1 MPTET
6 FKYPENVLFVSPRN
20 DNMANYSFTTDQG
33 WRITEYRPFSPS
45 YAVLHSPGLIEAKKS
60 AYASAIYGKSE
71 GSEVGMS
78 ADASDDLLQTFTN
91 QQLKFDYFSADVLK
105 QMLAERV
112 AIRDRNR
119 SAIQGRITDVSGDIY
134 AAYVLRAPEGDK
146 RRQGLERTKMD
157 LEKQLRDEDV
167 TLWRDAVELRR
178 ELILAIKKYAGSQFR
193 QGLIGS
199 MPSLDDSKGQANTG
213 VSG

>member
-1 MPTET
+1 MLPICVPL
-6 FKYPENVLFVSPRN
+6 KD
-20 DNMANYSFTTDQG
+20 DNMATYSFLNDRG

-45 YAVLHSPGLIEAKKS
+45 YAVLHSPGLIETKKS
-60 AYASAIYGKSE
+60 AYASAVYGKSE
-71 GSEVGMS
+71 
-78 ADASDDLLQTFTN
+78 ATNIAPAPDASGDLLQTLTG

-105 QMLAERV
+105 QMLEERV

-146 RRQGLERTKMD
+146 RRQSLERTKMD

-178 ELILAIKKYAGSQFR
+178 EFIVAARKYAGTKLR
-193 QGLIGS
+193 TGLS
-199 MPSLDDSKGQANTG
+199 TMPLIQNDQHKIEGHGN

>member
-1 MPTET
+1 
-6 FKYPENVLFVSPRN
+6 
-20 DNMANYSFTTDQG
+20 MATYSFVNDRG
-33 WRITEYRPFSPS
+33 WRVTEYRPLSIS
-45 YAVLHSPGLIEAKKS
+45 YGVLHTPGLIEERKS
-60 AYASAIYGKSE
+60 AYASPVYGKSE
-71 GSEVGMS
+71 
-78 ADASDDLLQTFTN
+78 ASDIAPASDAAGDLLQTLTS
-91 QQLKFDYFSADVLK
+91 QQMKFDYFSADVLK

-134 AAYVLRAPEGDK
+134 AAHVLRAPEGDK
-146 RRQGLERTKMD
+146 RRQNLERTKMD

-193 QGLIGS
+193 QGLMGA

>member
-1 MPTET
+1 
-6 FKYPENVLFVSPRN
+6 
-20 DNMANYSFTTDQG
+20 MATYSFLNDRG

-45 YAVLHSPGLIEAKKS
+45 YAVLHSPGLIEEKKS
-60 AYASAIYGKSE
+60 AYSSPMYGRSEASDVASAP
-71 GSEVGMS
+71 
-78 ADASDDLLQTFTN
+78 DASGDLLQRLTG

-193 QGLIGS
+193 QGLMGA

>member
-1 MPTET
+1 
-6 FKYPENVLFVSPRN
+6 
-20 DNMANYSFTTDQG
+20 MATYSFTNDRG
-33 WRITEYRPFSPS
+33 WRVTEYRPFSPG
-45 YAVLHSPGLIEAKKS
+45 YAVLHTPGLRDEKKS
-60 AYASAIYGKSE
+60 FYSTAPYSRGETLEPVPATGPSNN
-71 GSEVGMS
+71 
-78 ADASDDLLQTFTN
+78 LLKTLTG

-105 QMLAERV
+105 QLLEERV

-119 SAIQGRITDVSGDIY
+119 AAIQSRISDVSGDIY
-134 AAYVLRAPEGDK
+134 AAYLLRAPEGDK

-178 ELILAIKKYAGSQFR
+178 ELILASKKYAGSQFR
-193 QGLIGS
+193 QGLMGS